1 MGIAVARGRYVPMS
15 ARKVRL
21 VADLIRGRDVGEAL
35 SILQFVS
42 KRKAA
47 GLIRK
52 VLESAVANAKVKFPN
67 LDVEK
72 LYIEKIYVD
81 EGPMYRRLR
90 PGFRGV
96 PRIIRKKTSHITIE
110 LDERR

>member
-21 VADLIRGRDVGEAL
+21 VADLIRGRDVGEAF

-47 GLIRK
+47 NLVRK

-67 LDVEK
+67 VDVEN

>member
-47 GLIRK
+47 NLIRK

-67 LDVEK
+67 VDVEN